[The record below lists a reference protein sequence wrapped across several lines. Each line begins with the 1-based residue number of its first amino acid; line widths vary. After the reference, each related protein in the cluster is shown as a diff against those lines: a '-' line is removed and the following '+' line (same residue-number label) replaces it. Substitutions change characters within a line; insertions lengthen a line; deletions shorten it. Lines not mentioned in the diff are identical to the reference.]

1 MLKKYPEIENSYR
14 QKFIDNFTNLFPEL
28 LDCRYSITEKIHGS
42 NIQLVFEPDKK
53 FKVCSRNRILSDG
66 EEFFGVWEVLDKIG
80 DTISF
85 LQHFI
90 NSYPNKRIIRL
101 FGELYGPKIQKGVY
115 YGEERNISFFDMV
128 VDDEFLTQDAFFKFG
143 RKHLNQ
149 VVPLFAIA
157 NSLEEALNFN
167 TERPSE
173 IVNSLEYPDNIC
185 EGIVIKPFDKVF
197 YNKVGQIFYLKKK
210 NEKFKEKSREP
221 KKPKQAEDSN
231 IVRLNT
237 EFRSYITEQRVQNIF
252 SKEGIIQEPKEIGK
266 YIKLILE
273 DAKKD
278 FLKDFSDEM
287 KGMDKKELKK
297 IYNVGSQIANILMK
311 YL

>member
-14 QKFIDNFTNLFPEL
+14 QKFIDNFVNLFPEL
-28 LDCRYSITEKIHGS
+28 LNCRYSITEKIHGS

-66 EEFFGVWEVLDKIG
+66 EEFFGVWEVLDGIG

-90 NSYPNKRIIRL
+90 DSYPNKRIIRL

-115 YGEERNISFFDMV
+115 YGEERNISFFDMAV
-128 VDDEFLTQDAFFKFG
+128 NDEFLTQDAFFEFG

-157 NSLEEALNFN
+157 NSLEGALNFN

-173 IVNSLEYPDNIC
+173 IVNPLEYPDNIC
-185 EGIVIKPFDKVF
+185 EGIVIKPFDRVF

-221 KKPKQAEDSN
+221 KKPKQVEDSN
-231 IVRLNT
+231 IIRLNT
-237 EFRSYITEQRVQNIF
+237 EFKSYITEQRVQNIF

-278 FLKDFSDEM
+278 FLKDFSDEI
-287 KGMDKKELKK
+287 KDMDKKELKK
-297 IYNVGSQIANILMK
+297 IYNVGSQIANILME